1 MKVVVVDY
9 GSGNLRSVAK
19 ALSLAVLDINREYEV
34 VVSADPDLLCFSD
47 YIVLP
52 GVGAFGDCF
61 AGLTAINGMIES
73 LNDTVISKGVPFLGI
88 CVGMQLMAERS
99 AEHGDFDG
107 LGWIGG
113 EVMPIEPI
121 DQRQKIPHM
130 GWNELIQGSRA
141 HPVLAS
147 LKNGENVYFVHS
159 FAMQCTDE
167 KHVLATTEYGGQ
179 IAAIVGRDNLL
190 GTQFHPEK
198 SQATGI
204 SLLNNF
210 LQWRP

>member
-1 MKVVVVDY
+1 LK
-9 GSGNLRSVAK
+9 SG
-19 ALSLAVLDINREYEV
+19 D
-34 VVSADPDLLCFSD
+34 
-47 YIVLP
+47 
-52 GVGAFGDCF
+52 
-61 AGLTAINGMIES
+61 
-73 LNDTVISKGVPFLGI
+73 
-88 CVGMQLMAERS
+88 
-99 AEHGDFDG
+99 H
-107 LGWIGG
+107 
-113 EVMPIEPI
+113 
-121 DQRQKIPHM
+121 
-130 GWNELIQGSRA
+130 
-141 HPVLAS
+141 
-147 LKNGENVYFVHS
+147 VYFVHS

>member
-1 MKVVVVDY
+1 
-9 GSGNLRSVAK
+9 
-19 ALSLAVLDINREYEV
+19 
-34 VVSADPDLLCFSD
+34 
-47 YIVLP
+47 
-52 GVGAFGDCF
+52 
-61 AGLTAINGMIES
+61 
-73 LNDTVISKGVPFLGI
+73 
-88 CVGMQLMAERS
+88 MATKTNWS
-99 AEHGDFDG
+99 
-107 LGWIGG
+107 
-113 EVMPIEPI
+113 P
-121 DQRQKIPHM
+121 
-130 GWNELIQGSRA
+130 SRA
-141 HPVLAS
+141 TSKTATGITSPLLHHLLVDRRLASREMVAAAMGGLQPVLLGEILSPRVGPLIVGPDEMGVSEDHPVLAS
-147 LKNGENVYFVHS
+147 LTNGDHAYFVHS

>member
-19 ALSLAVLDINREYEV
+19 ALSLAVSDINREYEV
-34 VVSADPDLLCFSD
+34 IVSADPDLLCCSD

-73 LNDTVISKGVPFLGI
+73 LNEAVISKGVPFLGI
-88 CVGMQLMAERS
+88 CVWMQLMAERS
-99 AEHGDFDG
+99 AEHGEFG
-107 LGWIGG
+107 CLGWIGG
-113 EVMPIEPI
+113 EVMPIEPT
-121 DQRQKIPHM
+121 DKRQKIPHM
-130 GWNELIQGSRA
+130 GWTELIQGSRV
-141 HPVLAS
+141 HPVLSS
-147 LKNGENVYFVHS
+147 LQHGDHVYFVHS
-159 FAMQCTDE
+159 FEMQCTDE
-167 KHVLATTEYGGQ
+167 KHVLAMTEYGGQ